1 MRTHRQDELPPVPN
15 AHHVIIITS
24 KVFQFEIELGDR
36 TPEDLVH
43 FDENGTTQLDRF
55 ETILAIWEDSG
66 ASYVWGLL

>member
-1 MRTHRQDELPPVPN
+1 MRTHRQDELPSVPN

-43 FDENGTTQLDRF
+43 FDENGTTQFDRF